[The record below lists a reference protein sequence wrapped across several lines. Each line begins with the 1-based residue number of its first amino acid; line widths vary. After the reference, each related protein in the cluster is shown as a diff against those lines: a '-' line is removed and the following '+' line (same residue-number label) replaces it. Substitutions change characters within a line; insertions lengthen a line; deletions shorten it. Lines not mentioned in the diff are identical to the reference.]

1 MQQISFTGRFLKLTL
16 IGYMFSIMS
25 VAAAIWFASAPALHQ
40 MQQDAKRAHLETK
53 ASVIA
58 SILDNLLNDGEFIA
72 RSTEIISY
80 LKGSDSR
87 PGQAQSALL
96 RLPDATNV
104 RLIDTS
110 GQVILAARQDGS
122 SSPFLPVEAL
132 EGMAAM
138 LEGRAPAAPRISYRP
153 TGNTYEAQFLITI
166 PILSHGLVEGL
177 LAFERRLDLTH
188 VLRAGADAPQ
198 TIIATT
204 FQNSFWEEWH
214 GGAGPSVS
222 TPMPGADFHLIV
234 DTDAQEIQTVGRT
247 LVLTGIGVA
256 LLALILPF
264 SLMAASGMRAI
275 VRPHQELERSRRV
288 LAIQQDELAELAQI
302 AELARESISVT
313 DSSERIQWVNQAFTK
328 LTGYSQE
335 EAVGKT
341 PKELLHGPNTDP
353 QTRQVIR
360 RALEAGRPVQAE
372 ILNYR
377 KDGTTYWIS
386 LGISPL
392 DTSKKSGRRFA
403 AIATD
408 ITSAKEA
415 QAKLAEAKAATER
428 QSLQD
433 ALTGLPNRRFLDD
446 ILETEVTNADP
457 PRTLI
462 RIDLDH
468 FKNVNDT
475 LGHSA
480 GDYVLQQV
488 GTILR
493 MGIRPGD
500 VAVRVG
506 GDEFVIL
513 LARGSASSDATQL
526 SERLLARI
534 REEMNFEG
542 KICRVGAS
550 FGVASAIGG
559 LIENSDLLKSAD
571 SALYTAKELGRN
583 TTTVYTPQLHSIV
596 NEKRL
601 LSAEIE
607 IGLKGREF
615 QPFFQPQFDA
625 RTEELV
631 GIEAL
636 ARWHHPTRGL
646 LVPSQFLRVANQL
659 RLTPE
664 IDRQIFRSGLEAV
677 RKLNAEDLFIPKI
690 AFNMD
695 VHQIANTRIEDIA
708 EAYDIGDTR
717 IAVEVLESVLVEEQD
732 GNFVDR
738 IDSLRRQGFQ
748 IEVDDFGSG
757 HASVIGLKH
766 LHPHVMKLDR
776 MLVQPVDTDPTARAL
791 VRNMIEMGK
800 ALGISVTA
808 EGVETAEHA
817 AIMADLGCDTL
828 QGFYFARPM
837 DFEELRTFAQAACGM
852 RSGQVASFTAHRE
865 KRRETR

>member
-1 MQQISFTGRFLKLTL
+1 MQQISFTTRFLKLTL
-16 IGYMFSIMS
+16 IGYVFSIMS

-53 ASVIA
+53 ANVIA
-58 SILDNLLNDGEFIA
+58 SILDNMLDEGEFLA
-72 RSTEIISY
+72 RSPEVINY
-80 LKGSDSR
+80 LMGFESR
-87 PGQAQSALL
+87 PARAQSALL
-96 RLPDATNV
+96 RLQNATNV
-104 RLIDTS
+104 RLIDHN
-110 GQVILAARQDGS
+110 GKVILSVGTEGAP
-122 SSPFLPVEAL
+122 SPFLPVEAL
-132 EGMAAM
+132 EGMAELM
-138 LEGRAPAAPRISYRP
+138 EGRAAVEPRISYRP
-153 TGNTYEAQFLITI
+153 AGSAYEAHFLITI
-166 PILSHGLVEGL
+166 PIVSTGLVEGL
-177 LAFERRLDLTH
+177 LAFDRRIDLTH
-188 VLRAGADAPQ
+188 VLSAGEEAPK

-204 FQNSFWEEWH
+204 FQNKYWEDWH
-214 GGAGPSVS
+214 GGAGSTVS
-222 TPMPGADFHLIV
+222 TRMPGADFHLIV
-234 DTDAQEIQTVGRT
+234 DTDAEEIQTVGRN

-256 LLALILPF
+256 LLALIFPF

-275 VRPHQELERSRRV
+275 VRPHQELERSRKV
-288 LAIQQDELAELAQI
+288 LAIQQGELAELAEI
-302 AELARESISVT
+302 AELARESITVT
-313 DSSERIQWVNQAFTK
+313 DESERILWVNHAFTE

-335 EAVGKT
+335 EAVGRR
-341 PKELLHGPNTDP
+341 PGELLHGPNTDLE
-353 QTRQVIR
+353 TRRTIR
-360 RALEAGRPVQAE
+360 KAISAGRAVQAE

-377 KDGTTYWIS
+377 KDGTAYWTN

-392 DTSKKSGRRFA
+392 DASERNGRRFA
-403 AIATD
+403 SIATD

-415 QAKLAEAKAATER
+415 QAKLAEAKAATEK
-428 QSLQD
+428 QSLHD
-433 ALTGLPNRRFLDD
+433 ALTGLPNRRFLDN
-446 ILETEVTNADP
+446 ILDTEVTNSDP

-480 GDYVLQQV
+480 GDFVLQQV
-488 GTILR
+488 GAILR
-493 MGIRPGD
+493 TGIRAGD

-513 LARGSASSDATQL
+513 LARGSGSVDATRLSDQL
-526 SERLLARI
+526 LGKI
-534 REEMNFEG
+534 REEMDFEG

-559 LIENSDLLKSAD
+559 LIENHDLLKSAD

-596 NEKRL
+596 NEKRM

-607 IGLKGREF
+607 LGLKAQEF
-615 QPFFQPQFDA
+615 RPFFQPQFDA
-625 RTEELV
+625 QSEDLV

-646 LVPSQFLRVANQL
+646 LTPSQFLRVANQL

-664 IDRQIFRSGLEAV
+664 IDRQIFRSGIEAV
-677 RKLNAEDLFIPKI
+677 CLLNAQGLPIPKI

-695 VHQIANTRIEDIA
+695 VHQIVNTRIEDIVA
-708 EAYDIGDTR
+708 EYDLGQTR
-717 IAVEVLESVLVEEQD
+717 IALEVLESVLVEEQD
-732 GNFVDR
+732 QNFVER
-738 IDSLRRQGFQ
+738 IDSLRGQGFQ

-808 EGVETAEHA
+808 EGVETADHA
-817 AIMADLGCDTL
+817 VIMADLGCDTL
-828 QGFYFARPM
+828 QGFYFAKPM
-837 DFEELRTFAQAACGM
+837 DFEDFRSFAHTRQKSRDTSVTSLA
-852 RSGQVASFTAHRE
+852 VHRD
-865 KRRETR
+865 KRRDTL

>member
-1 MQQISFTGRFLKLTL
+1 MKQMSFTTRFLKLTL
-16 IGYMFSIMS
+16 LGYVFSIMS
-25 VAAAIWFASAPALHQ
+25 VAAAIWFASAPALRQ
-40 MQQDAKRAHLETK
+40 MQEDAKRAHLETK
-53 ASVIA
+53 ANVIA
-58 SILDNLLNDGEFIA
+58 NLLDDVLDEAEFVA
-72 RSTEIISY
+72 RSPEIINY
-80 LKGSDSR
+80 MMGFE
-87 PGQAQSALL
+87 GQSIRAQSALL
-96 RLPDATNV
+96 RLQNAQNV
-104 RLIDTS
+104 RLIRPD
-110 GQVILAARQDGS
+110 GRVILAVGEEDAA
-122 SSPFLPVEAL
+122 SPFLPVEAV
-132 EGMAAM
+132 EGLDNMI
-138 LEGRAPAAPRISYRP
+138 EGRSDIAPRTSYRP
-153 TGNTYEAQFLITI
+153 AGDSYRAHFLVTI
-166 PILSHGLVEGL
+166 PIVSAGLVEGL
-177 LAFERRLDLTH
+177 LAFERQMDLTH
-188 VLRAGADAPQ
+188 VLSAGEAAPK
-198 TIIATT
+198 TIIATP
-204 FQNSFWEEWH
+204 FQKQHWEEWH
-214 GGAGPSVS
+214 SEAGPTLS

-234 DTDAQEIQTVGRT
+234 DTDSAVVQTVGRT

-264 SLMAASGMRAI
+264 SLMAVSGMRAI
-275 VRPHQELERSRRV
+275 VRPHEELERSRRV
-288 LAIQQDELAELAQI
+288 LAVKQSELAELAEI
-302 AELARESISVT
+302 AQLASESITVT
-313 DSSERIQWVNQAFTK
+313 DEHQTIQWVNSAFTD

-335 EAVGKT
+335 EAVGQR
-341 PKELLHGPNTDP
+341 PGALLQGPNTDP
-353 QTRQVIR
+353 ATRQMLRNAIK
-360 RALEAGRPVQAE
+360 AGRAVQVE

-377 KDGTTYWIS
+377 KDGRPYWIS

-392 DTSKKSGRRFA
+392 KASPTKGRRFA

-415 QAKLAEAKAATER
+415 QTKLAEAKAETER

-446 ILETEVTNADP
+446 LLEAEMTNANG

-462 RIDLDH
+462 RVDLDY

-475 LGHSA
+475 LGHNA
-480 GDYVLQQV
+480 GDFVLQEV
-488 GTILR
+488 GRILR
-493 MGIRPGD
+493 LGIRPGD

-513 LARGSASSDATQL
+513 LGRGSTSEHATKL
-526 SERLLARI
+526 SERLLGDI
-534 REEMNFEG
+534 RKEMDFEG

-559 LIENSDLLKSAD
+559 LIQNCDLLKSAD

-583 TTTVYTPQLHSIV
+583 TITVYTPQLHSVV

-601 LSAEIE
+601 LSAEIQRALSN
-607 IGLKGREF
+607 GEF
-615 QPFFQPQFDA
+615 EPFFQPQFDA
-625 RTEELV
+625 QSEELV

-636 ARWHHPTRGL
+636 ARWDHPTRGL
-646 LVPSQFLRVANQL
+646 LSPAQFLRIADQL

-664 IDRQIFRSGLEAV
+664 IDRQIFRAGLARVCE
-677 RKLNAEDLFIPKI
+677 LNAEGLFVPKI

-695 VHQIANTRIEDIA
+695 VHQIVSNRIEDIVS
-708 EAYDIGDTR
+708 DFDLGQTR

-732 GNFVDR
+732 QNFVER
-738 IDSLRRQGFQ
+738 IDNLRAQGFQ

-776 MLVQPVDTDPTARAL
+776 MLVQPVDTDPTAREL

-817 AIMADLGCDTL
+817 AIMTELGCDTL

-837 DFEELRTFAQAACGM
+837 DYEDFRVFA
-852 RSGQVASFTAHRE
+852 RASQPGEMLHLPPLDTKSRA
-865 KRRETR
+865 